1 MAPTNAEPVGPCEN
15 LQPTGGELLGLALG
29 QDAGGARQDL
39 GHLCLPGRAEG
50 GLLLPAAWGARGGH
64 LGWLGNMALALAIAP
79 CTLLLS
85 TVQNRLPHV
94 RRNTTWSIIPLLS
107 SLASPSTSLAA
118 FLASKMALLPTLA
131 R

>member
-1 MAPTNAEPVGPCEN
+1 MAPTNAEPVGRCEN

-50 GLLLPAAWGARGGH
+50 GLLLPAAWGAGGGH

-79 CTLLLS
+79 CTL
-85 TVQNRLPHV
+85 H
-94 RRNTTWSIIPLLS
+94 
-107 SLASPSTSLAA
+107 LAA
-118 FLASKMALLPTLA
+118 VHSTTLTTA
-131 R
+131 CPEKHDLVH